1 MRRIDGSRRA
11 RIPPWTAAP
20 RRGRGAQ
27 GLREVYGRITIVQD
41 DRIRVEEDEGG
52 RGYLFVVR
60 KRAASLDE
68 LEQWRDGRVRVR
80 VRYVGEPDA
89 GAIAEE
95 VQVVE

>member
-1 MRRIDGSRRA
+1 VLRTDGA
-11 RIPPWTAAP
+11 R
-20 RRGRGAQ
+20 
-27 GLREVYGRITIVQD
+27 GLAEVHGRITVVQD
-41 DRIRVEEDEGG
+41 DRIRVEDDGGG

-60 KRAASLDE
+60 KRAASLDD

>member
-1 MRRIDGSRRA
+1 MRGSVVRR
-11 RIPPWTAAP
+11 TD
-20 RRGRGAQ
+20 
-27 GLREVYGRITIVQD
+27 GLRGLPEVYGRITIVQD
-41 DRIRVEEDEGG
+41 DRIRVEDEAGG

-68 LEQWRDGRVRVR
+68 LEQWRDGCVRVR
-80 VRYVGEPDA
+80 VRYAGEPDA

>member
-1 MRRIDGSRRA
+1 MRRTDGA
-11 RIPPWTAAP
+11 R
-20 RRGRGAQ
+20 
-27 GLREVYGRITIVQD
+27 GLAEVHGRITVVQD
-41 DRIRVEEDEGG
+41 DRIRVEDDAGG

-60 KRAASLDE
+60 KRAASLDD

>member
-1 MRRIDGSRRA
+1 MRRTD
-11 RIPPWTAAP
+11 
-20 RRGRGAQ
+20 
-27 GLREVYGRITIVQD
+27 GLRGLPEVYGRITILQD
-41 DRIRVEEDEGG
+41 DRIRVEEDGGG

>member
-1 MRRIDGSRRA
+1 MRRIDGAWRLDDVRR
-11 RIPPWTAAP
+11 TYNE
-20 RRGRGAQ
+20 RR
-27 GLREVYGRITIVQD
+27 LPEVYGRITIVQD
-41 DRIRVEEDEGG
+41 DRIRVEDDGGG

-95 VQVVE
+95 VQALE

>member
-1 MRRIDGSRRA
+1 MLRTDGA
-11 RIPPWTAAP
+11 R
-20 RRGRGAQ
+20 
-27 GLREVYGRITIVQD
+27 GLAEVHGRITVVQD
-41 DRIRVEEDEGG
+41 DRIRVEDDGGG

-60 KRAASLDE
+60 KRAASLDD

>member
-1 MRRIDGSRRA
+1 MRRTDGA
-11 RIPPWTAAP
+11 R
-20 RRGRGAQ
+20 
-27 GLREVYGRITIVQD
+27 GLAEVHGRITVVQD
-41 DRIRVEEDEGG
+41 DRIRVEDDAGG

-89 GAIAEE
+89 GAIAQE